1 MDTLPTS
8 WWRTVRDYTTNQV
21 RPAEFKTPFRYVEQ
35 GIELLR
41 LQLTPNQGQTTIRG
55 RQTRGNSEN
64 NPMGTF
70 DLSGQTA
77 IVTGAATGIGEA
89 IARRLSEAGATVAL
103 VDVDSAGA
111 QKVASALGRG
121 AFPVQSDVA
130 NSAAVNEAVE
140 EVIRRTGRI
149 DVLVNNAGI
158 AGPAAPIWEQ
168 TDADWQRNI
177 AVNLTG
183 VFNFCRA
190 VVPHMR
196 SRGYGRIVNIASIAG
211 KEGNPRMAPYSATKA
226 GVIGL
231 TKSIGKEL
239 ATEGICVNCVTP
251 AVVQT
256 RILEQLTPGQI
267 AYMTDKIPMKRTGK
281 PEEIAAVVHFL
292 ASPDCSFVTAQCYDA
307 SGGRAT
313 Y

>member
-1 MDTLPTS
+1 MRVVESSPKGCIS
-8 WWRTVRDYTTNQV
+8 
-21 RPAEFKTPFRYVEQ
+21 APFA
-35 GIELLR
+35 
-41 LQLTPNQGQTTIRG
+41 LT
-55 RQTRGNSEN
+55 
-64 NPMGTF
+64 
-70 DLSGQTA
+70 GQTA

-89 IARRLSEAGATVAL
+89 IAQRLAAAGATIAVVDLDLSGAEQVAAAIGSGSFAIEA
-103 VDVDSAGA
+103 DVTRA
-111 QKVASALGRG
+111 ASVKA
-121 AFPVQSDVA
+121 ATEEA
-130 NSAAVNEAVE
+130 N
-140 EVIRRTGRI
+140 RRTGRI
-149 DVLVNNAGI
+149 DILVNNAGI
-158 AGPAAPIWEQ
+158 AASIWEQ
-168 TDADWQRNI
+168 TDEDWQRNI

-211 KEGNPRMAPYSATKA
+211 KEGNPRMVPYSATKA

-231 TKSIGKEL
+231 TKSLGKEL
-239 ATEGICVNCVTP
+239 ATDGICVNAVAP

-256 RILEQLTPGQI
+256 RILDQLTPEQI
-267 AYMTDKIPMKRTGK
+267 SYMTDKIPMRRTGR
-281 PEEIAAVVHFL
+281 PQEIAAVVHFL